1 MTSVEFGKKCK
12 PYNIKYRDIFGY
24 VPCRDDYSCNQD
36 KYFEA
41 LTKAVETRCELFTLI
56 PKKNKDFSDTTKRY

>member
-36 KYFEA
+36 EYFEA